1 MPKYYII
8 SNFSLQSTLNP
19 KIKHRAQKTHTI
31 EISSVQLEICFNNK
45 KRQQNFEIPNEKF
58 TYLYKALKMCTFD
71 KI

>member
-1 MPKYYII
+1 M
-8 SNFSLQSTLNP
+8 NP

-31 EISSVQLEICFNNK
+31 EILSVRLEIFFKNK
-45 KRQQNFEIPNEKF
+45 KHQRNFEIPSGKF